1 MLFASVTLAAL
12 AVILAWPV
20 PVLLSRAHWPTRSP
34 GVALLLWQAIALAG
48 GLSMIGSLVTFGLI
62 PFSTNLIGGLGDLP
76 PVLFS
81 GALPPSAGLIHL
93 FALSSAALLAAHLLL
108 NLAVTIARTERQRRR
123 HRSLV
128 DLLST
133 PLLGQPGTLILDSPA
148 PVAYCLPG
156 ARTVTVLSEGLVS
169 LLDADQLEAVL
180 AHERAHLQ
188 QQHHILLVAFESWRS
203 ALPWF
208 PIATRAQVA
217 VSLLVEM
224 LADDQGRRLTDDTTL
239 AEAIALVG
247 SAETQNIVR
256 RGPASVSVADP
267 APNAVRADRLGTA
280 TEFGEDVL
288 DGRRLPMSVDP
299 VVLRVG
305 RLLNPE
311 SQLSLPARTGILG
324 LAALLL
330 AFPTLLLFTS

>member
-1 MLFASVTLAAL
+1 MLFASLTLAAL
-12 AVILAWPV
+12 AVVLAWPV
-20 PVLLSRAHWPTRSP
+20 PVLLARAHWPTRSP

-62 PFSTNLIGGLGDLP
+62 PFSSGLLSGLADLP
-76 PVLFS
+76 PLVFA
-81 GALPPSAGLIHL
+81 GALPAGAGLIHL
-93 FALSSAALLAAHLLL
+93 FALSSAALLLAHLLL
-108 NLAVTIARTERQRRR
+108 NLAVTVTRTERQRRR

-169 LLDADQLEAVL
+169 LLDSDQLEAVI
-180 AHERAHLQ
+180 AHERAHLR

-224 LADDQGRRLTDDTTL
+224 LADDQSRRLTDNTTL

-256 RGPASVSVADP
+256 RGPASMSVVDAP
-267 APNAVRADRLGTA
+267 AYAVRAEKVGSA
-280 TEFGEDVL
+280 TEFGEDVQH
-288 DGRRLPMSVDP
+288 DDRFATSVDP
-299 VVLRVG
+299 VVVRVR
-305 RLLNPE
+305 RLLHPE
-311 SQLSLPARTGILG
+311 SQLMLPARTGILG
-324 LAALLL
+324 LAAVLL
-330 AFPTLLLFTS
+330 AFPVVLLFAV

>member
-1 MLFASVTLAAL
+1 MLFASLTLAAL

-20 PVLLSRAHWPTRSP
+20 PVLLARAHWPSRSP
-34 GVALLLWQAIALAG
+34 GVALLLWQSIALTG

-62 PFSTNLIGGLGDLP
+62 PFGGSIISGLLDLP
-76 PVLFS
+76 PLLFA
-81 GALPPSAGLIHL
+81 GALPPGVGLIHV
-93 FALSSAALLAAHLLL
+93 FALSSAALLAAHLVL
-108 NLAVTIARTERQRRR
+108 NLIVTIVRTERQRRR

-133 PLLGQPGTLILDSPA
+133 PLVGRPGTLILDSPA

-169 LLDADQLEAVL
+169 LLDADQLEAVI

-188 QQHHILLVAFESWRS
+188 QQHHILLVAFESWRGS
-203 ALPWF
+203 LPWF
-208 PIATRAQVA
+208 PIATLAQVA
-217 VSLLVEM
+217 VSLLIEM
-224 LADDQGRRLTDDTTL
+224 LADDQSRRSTDNTTL

-256 RGPASVSVADP
+256 RGSSAVAVTDP
-267 APNAVRADRLGTA
+267 APPAVLVRM
-280 TEFGEDVL
+280 
-288 DGRRLPMSVDP
+288 RRLT
-299 VVLRVG
+299 
-305 RLLNPE
+305 NPE
-311 SQLSLPARTGILG
+311 PQLTLAARTGILG

-330 AFPTLLLFTS
+330 AFPVVLLFTS